1 MCGIVGYIGDNN
13 PTNVIM
19 AGLHRLEYRGYD
31 SAGVAVVNEGR
42 LDCLKSLGKLKV
54 LDEKLEA
61 SPLGGKLGIGHTRW
75 ATHGAPSEENSHPH
89 FDGAKEI
96 AVVHNGIIENYQE
109 IRAALEADGVEFR
122 SQTDTETIAHLVRKY
137 YQGDLFAAVKRALQ
151 DVEGAY
157 AIGVICKDNPDVLVA
172 ARHGSPLIVGLG
184 DGEAFIA
191 SDVPAILRF
200 TRKVLYLDNGQVCEI
215 RRDGHRIE
223 DLQGNTIELEVN
235 HIEWDDAAAEK
246 EGYPHFMLKEI
257 HQQPEVIQNTLRGRV
272 DEGSDEV
279 RLTEMNISTDDL
291 KKIEKIVIVACG
303 TAWHAGMVGK
313 YLIEKFTR
321 TPVELDLA
329 SEYRYRDPIVPENT
343 LMIPVSQSGE
353 TADTLEAIRIAKS
366 RGAKVASI
374 VNAVGSSVA
383 RESHGVIYQ
392 QAGPEI
398 GVASTKAYTSQCTA
412 FALFTIWLAETR
424 ETIDKAEAKKMIAY
438 LREIPGKIQQILDN
452 QDAIQ
457 RCAEDPK
464 YRDAQ
469 SALYLGRSYNF
480 PSALEGALKL
490 KEISYIH
497 AEGYAAGEMKHG
509 PIALVTDELP
519 VVCVAVEG
527 ETYDKMVSNIQ
538 EIRARSGIVL
548 SVATE
553 GNQNIEQ
560 HSDDVFYV
568 PSCYEPFSPIVV
580 AVPLQL
586 LSYYV
591 AANRGCDVD
600 QPRNLAK
607 SVTVE

>member
-13 PTNVIM
+13 PTTVIM
-19 AGLHRLEYRGYD
+19 SGLHRLEYRGYD
-31 SAGVAVVNEGR
+31 SAGVAVVNDGR
-42 LDCLKSLGKLKV
+42 LDCIKSLGKLKV

-75 ATHGAPSEENSHPH
+75 ATHGVPSEENSHPH

-109 IRAALEADGVEFR
+109 IRAALEADGIKFR

-137 YQGDLFAAVKRALQ
+137 YEGDLFAAVKRALQ

-184 DGEAFIA
+184 DGEAFIG
-191 SDVPAILRF
+191 SDVPAIMKF
-200 TRKVLYLDNGQVCEI
+200 TRQVLYLDNGQVCEI
-215 RRDGHRIE
+215 RRDGHKIE
-223 DLQGNTIELEVN
+223 DLQGNPVELEVN

-272 DEGSDEV
+272 EEGSDEV
-279 RLTEMNISTDDL
+279 RLAEMNIDAGDL
-291 KKIEKIVIVACG
+291 KALEKIVIVACG

-313 YLIEKFTR
+313 YLIEKFAKV
-321 TPVELDLA
+321 PVELDLA
-329 SEYRYRDPIVPENT
+329 SEYRYRDPIVPDNT

-366 RGAKVASI
+366 RGAKVAAI

-424 ETIDKAEAKKMIAY
+424 GAIDKAEAKKMIAH

-452 QDAIQ
+452 QDDII

-538 EIRARSGIVL
+538 EIRARSGVVL

-553 GNQNIEQ
+553 GDQRIEQ

-568 PSCYEPFSPIVV
+568 PSCYEPFSPILV

-586 LSYYV
+586 FSYYV